1 VTTGVRADRLAF
13 LIDAADYFR
22 VLVDV
27 LLAARRSI
35 LVVAWDVD
43 SRLELI
49 RDGRRRDHPVVLVD
63 LLEHLLDRRPQLE
76 VRVLCWDYSVIYAL
90 EREAFQR
97 VRLGWSAHE
106 RLHFAFD
113 DRHPPGAS
121 HHQKIVVV
129 DDRVAFVGG
138 IDLGRRRW
146 DTSAHRAA
154 EPRRTTPAGSRYPP
168 FHDVQAMVSGPAA
181 RALGEVAR
189 ERWRTATGDAVEPPP
204 ECADRWPD
212 GLEPAVEGL
221 DLRVVRTVPA
231 HDGQGEVRETE
242 SWLLEAIGRAEEHIW
257 IESQYLTSEVVAD
270 ALADRLRTRPG
281 LTVAAV
287 TARENPGWLEKAA
300 MGALR
305 ARFLARLSGAR
316 AEGRFGVYWPRVGD
330 GPPPNVH
337 SKLLVADDTFAYVGS
352 ANLSNRSMGLD
363 TECGLA
369 IDASRREDARAAL
382 RTLRLRLLSEHL
394 GLPRERLERE
404 IGKAGHPVAAIEAL
418 RGGTRALVAVE
429 AERPGLGDLLE
440 PLAEIADP
448 VRPPS
453 FEELVRGLVP

>member
-1 VTTGVRADRLAF
+1 MSTAVRADRLAF
-13 LIDAADYFR
+13 LVDAADYFR
-22 VLVDV
+22 ALVTA
-27 LLAARRSI
+27 LLAARESI

-43 SRLELI
+43 SRLKLI
-49 RDGRRRDHPVVLVD
+49 RDRRRRDHPVVLVE
-63 LLEHLLDRRPQLE
+63 LLEHLLERRPELE
-76 VRVLCWDYSVIYAL
+76 IHVLCWDYSVIYAL

-113 DRHPPGAS
+113 DHHPPGGC
-121 HHQKIVVV
+121 HHEKIVVV

-146 DTSAHRAA
+146 DTSAHRPDD
-154 EPRRTTPAGSRYPP
+154 PRRTTPAGSAYPP

-181 RALGEVAR
+181 HALGEIAR
-189 ERWRTATGDAVEPPP
+189 ERWRDATGDDLGRPSAGGDP
-204 ECADRWPD
+204 WPD
-212 GLEPAVEGL
+212 GVEPAVEEL
-221 DLRVVRTVPA
+221 DLRVVRTAPS
-231 HDGQGEVRETE
+231 HRRRQEVRETE
-242 SWLLEAIGRAEEHIW
+242 EWILEAIGRAEEHVW
-257 IESQYLTSEVVAD
+257 IESQYLTSAAVAD
-270 ALADRLRTRPG
+270 ALAARLRERPG

-305 ARFLARLSGAR
+305 GRFLDRLSAAR
-316 AEGRFGVYWPRVGD
+316 ADGRFGAYWPRVAD

-337 SKLLVADDTFAYVGS
+337 SKLLVADDTLAYVGS

-369 IDASRREDARAAL
+369 IDASHRQDARTAL
-382 RTLRLRLLSEHL
+382 RTLRLRLMSEHL
-394 GLPRERLERE
+394 GMPRDRLERE
-404 IGKAGHPVAAIEAL
+404 IAEAGDPLTAIEAL
-418 RGGTRALVAVE
+418 RGGDRTLVPVD
-429 AERPGLGDLLE
+429 AETPGLGDVLE
-440 PLAEIADP
+440 PVADLADP

-453 FEELVRGLVP
+453 FEELFRGLVP